1 MSRKKKALIIS
12 IVSVLVIVGLVIG
25 GLAIAKSVTN
35 TQAEG
40 SATQF
45 LFRGSTVVGYIGENK
60 EITIPASYS
69 INDNNEFVDGDSI
82 KVDAIAGGAFKG
94 TGITKITVGS
104 HIISIDDHMFE
115 GCDDLKEV
123 DISAISITEVPT
135 SMFSGLLMLEKVSL
149 PNSVKSF
156 AQGAFNNC
164 LSLKEINIP
173 EKVKYIPINC
183 FIDCKSLEK
192 INLNNVNII
201 QKQAFAGCEKLQEIN
216 TDKVTEFGQ
225 SAFAGCESLKSI
237 NLTSAKTLGLQA
249 FARSGL
255 KNVDISVIENLGDSV
270 FSNCENLERVTFG
283 KQKSLGYRMFY
294 GAIKLNNVVLPEGM
308 TMLNHEVFAYCH
320 GLTEIALPST
330 LTIIGNQ
337 VFYNS
342 GLTEINIPASLDSF
356 GREVFTACEN
366 LKTVTINSTYLYNAL
381 TSDSAIGGI
390 ISNAEVIKVLASVDN
405 GFNTY
410 LSDYNSFIKTTEGE
424 FNIYTRGQ
432 GEPPVEPEEPEPEE
446 PVEVSPVSD
455 FTFSGSYIT
464 GYNGTATEIVLPT
477 SYSIVDGQITEGA
490 DIKLTGLVW
499 YIGTSPNLANVK
511 KLVIP
516 EGYITSKGACQRMS
530 SLEEVSIPASLT
542 SAGDGLFSNCKN
554 LVKAT
559 FANGTIT
566 VPTFIFG
573 GCEKLSEVILPE
585 TVTTIKN
592 YAFSGTAITSLDFLP
607 DSITTLESGAF
618 ADCTKLIQAV
628 VPGVQVV
635 PDNLLNGCLRLATV
649 VFSEGTEEIGDY
661 VLFDNDL
668 LQNIKFPTT
677 LKQIGEHNLEP
688 SPSNS
693 IILEINSVE
702 IYKNPG
708 KFVYSDAEIR
718 VLATVDDGTS
728 EAFKG
733 LVKRVDG
740 DYNVYTRY

>member
-40 SATQF
+40 SASQF
-45 LFRGSTVVGYIGENK
+45 LFRGSTVVGYVGESK
-60 EITIPASYS
+60 EIKIPTSYS

-104 HIISIDDHMFE
+104 HITSIDDHVFE

-135 SMFSGLLMLEKVSL
+135 SMFSNLLMLEKVSL
-149 PNSVKSF
+149 PNSVESF

-192 INLNNVNII
+192 INLNNATII
-201 QKQAFAGCEKLQEIN
+201 QQQAFAGCEKLQEIN
-216 TDKVTEFGQ
+216 TEKVTEIGQ
-225 SAFAGCESLKSI
+225 SAFAGCESLESI

-270 FSNCENLERVTFG
+270 FSNCENLESVTFG

-294 GAIKLNNVVLPEGM
+294 GATKLNNIVLPEGL
-308 TMLNHEVFAYCH
+308 TMLSHEAFAYCH
-320 GLTEIALPST
+320 GLTKIALPST
-330 LTIIGNQ
+330 LTIVGNQ

-356 GREVFTACEN
+356 GSGVFTNCGN
-366 LKTVTINSTYLYNAL
+366 LKTVTINSAYLYNAL
-381 TSDSAIGGI
+381 TSDSAIGGL
-390 ISNAEVIKVLASVDN
+390 ISNADVIKVLASVDN

-410 LSDYNSFIKTTEGE
+410 LNDYNSFIKTTDG
-424 FNIYTRGQ
+424 NYNVYTRGQ
-432 GEPPVEPEEPEPEE
+432 GEPPTEPEDPEPEE
-446 PVEVSPVSD
+446 PAEASPVTD

-464 GYNGTATEIVLPT
+464 GYTGSATEIVLPT
-477 SYSIVDGQITEGA
+477 SYSIVDGQITEGTEET
-490 DIKLTGLVW
+490 ITGLVW
-499 YIGTSPNLANVK
+499 YVGQSPNLANVK

-516 EGYITSKGACQRMS
+516 EGYTLTSMGACQNMTA
-530 SLEEVSIPASLT
+530 LEEVSIPASLT
-542 SAGDGLFSNCKN
+542 SAGSGLFSNCKN
-554 LVKAT
+554 LTKAT
-559 FANGTIT
+559 FADGTTI
-566 VPTFIFG
+566 VPASIFS

-585 TVTTIKN
+585 SISTIKN
-592 YAFSGTAITSLDFLP
+592 DAFNGTAITSLDFLP
-607 DSITTLESGAF
+607 GSITILENYAF
-618 ADCTKLIQAV
+618 ANCTNLIQAV
-628 VPGVQVV
+628 VPGVQIV
-635 PDNLLNGCLRLATV
+635 PDRLLYGCSNLVTV
-649 VFSEGTEEIGDY
+649 AFSEGTEEIGDY
-661 VLFDNDL
+661 VLYDCTL
-668 LQNIKFPTT
+668 IQNISLPST
-677 LKQIGEHNLEP
+677 LKAIGDHNFEAMANLTT
-688 SPSNS
+688 
-693 IILEINSVE
+693 IEINSAE
-702 IYKNPG
+702 IYQNPG
-708 KFVYSDAEIR
+708 EIVSLGATIR
-718 VLATVDDGTS
+718 VLASIDDGTS
-728 EAFKG
+728 EAFNG

-740 DYNVYTRY
+740 NYNIYTRA